1 MSRIGKQPVAIPKGV
16 QVNIEGKTVKV
27 KGPKGELSRET
38 RPEIK
43 IEMKGKEKIS
53 EAILDKVRAD
63 ARDIV
68 KEAGTRATERI
79 EKAKGQQEAKLEE
92 EKNKL
97 IEKAKE
103 EAARI
108 LAQASIKARQ
118 ELLLARTRIIDEII
132 SRVKKTLS
140 GISSDESSPLN
151 LIKEA
156 INALDVDKARI
167 YVSPKDVSIVRKL
180 VARDK
185 KLTDRIIEIREFDGT
200 GGIIVEDIDGK
211 TRIDNTYDTRL
222 EMLLPRLLP
231 EISKELFQ
239 GL

>member
-1 MSRIGKQPVAIPKGV
+1 
-16 QVNIEGKTVKV
+16 
-27 KGPKGELSRET
+27 
-38 RPEIK
+38 
-43 IEMKGKEKIS
+43 MKGMEKIS

-167 YVSPKDVSIVRKL
+167 YASPKDVSMVRKL

-185 KLTDRIIEIREFDGT
+185 KLADRIIEIREFDGT